1 MDACM
6 ALIPAGTTTSSSAF
20 TATASRHVPVLCGK
34 ITRAPFDRPF
44 TSAATSTT
52 IPAPSNPGVA
62 GSSART
68 GYFPS
73 IWFKSAGLIGAAR
86 IFTITSPAAGVGH
99 GRDSTRNTSAGFPCV
114 SYTAAFIVFM
124 MSSSQHPHASAN
136 NPQTHR
142 SPGGLS
148 SSAWQTATRVAL
160 FGMVVNS
167 IFAIAKILGGFF
179 GHAYVLIADG
189 IESGLDVA
197 GSFVIWS
204 GLKVAARPPDASHPY
219 GHGKAEPIAAMIV
232 AVGVVAA
239 AVGLAIQSVREI
251 FLPHHAPAP
260 YTLVILVVVIM
271 IKETLFRY
279 VNRIGRDIDSTAV
292 QTDAWHHRSDALT
305 SAAAFIGISVALIGG
320 RRWQSADDWAAIF
333 ACAVIATNGIRLL
346 RPAFYEIMDTAP
358 RKIVKSVCSVASSVP
373 GVIDVE
379 NCRARKM
386 GLDFYVDLHVGVDGN
401 ISVHEGHEIA
411 HRVKAA
417 IQQSNSRVADVLV
430 HIEPAQP

>member
-1 MDACM
+1 M
-6 ALIPAGTTTSSSAF
+6 T
-20 TATASRHVPVLCGK
+20 
-34 ITRAPFDRPF
+34 
-44 TSAATSTT
+44 
-52 IPAPSNPGVA
+52 
-62 GSSART
+62 
-68 GYFPS
+68 
-73 IWFKSAGLIGAAR
+73 
-86 IFTITSPAAGVGH
+86 
-99 GRDSTRNTSAGFPCV
+99 
-114 SYTAAFIVFM
+114 
-124 MSSSQHPHASAN
+124 
-136 NPQTHR
+136 
-142 SPGGLS
+142 
-148 SSAWQTATRVAL
+148 SSAWQTGARMAL
-160 FGMVVNS
+160 FGMIVNS

-305 SAAAFIGISVALIGG
+305 SAAAFIGISVALIGQLFLPAQSSPQMASGFCG
-320 RRWQSADDWAAIF
+320 RRFTKSWTPRRGKSLSQF
-333 ACAVIATNGIRLL
+333 ARLL
-346 RPAFYEIMDTAP
+346 A
-358 RKIVKSVCSVASSVP
+358 
-373 GVIDVE
+373 
-379 NCRARKM
+379 
-386 GLDFYVDLHVGVDGN
+386 
-401 ISVHEGHEIA
+401 
-411 HRVKAA
+411 
-417 IQQSNSRVADVLV
+417 QSLV
-430 HIEPAQP
+430 S